1 METGAE
7 VVIIILMTLE
17 SLEPAPVMPV
27 KMEYYSVIQRNEQ
40 LTQASSNS
48 ALTPIGFINPKQE
61 SV

>member
-27 KMEYYSVIQRNEQ
+27 KMEYKRQRVMVFYIQN
-40 LTQASSNS
+40 LKILATS
-48 ALTPIGFINPKQE
+48 
-61 SV
+61 